1 MRKRIGVFIG
11 EIGAEYQKLVLG
23 SIFRRAGELDYDVFV
38 FANFGS
44 YGDNKLYEEGER
56 AIIYLP
62 DHSTL
67 DGIIV
72 CEDTLDIKGM
82 GAELEKQIRRSATC
96 PVVYLRSPKEDFY
109 NISVDNMEAMENM
122 TRHFVIDHG
131 FRDICFMTGKRNYA
145 DARIRFRGFL
155 NVMEEAGIP
164 VTEHMVFEGD
174 YWREK
179 GKEAMDWFMEGRET
193 YPEAIICSNDYMAL
207 SICEELERRGVQVP
221 EEVCVSGYDDL
232 MDAKFHQP
240 SLTTIRIPF
249 EELGVRAVDI
259 LDRVCHGVF
268 QERIEQVRGEMVIRK
283 SCGCGRQEIQENWS
297 ELREKIYIQDNN
309 IKQIVFMTTECQDN
323 YEDSEYLRVAEKY
336 VYNIGFDKAY
346 LCVCDKEEKSQNETD
361 YFTRN
366 MILKRIY
373 NNDCWSE
380 RDANF
385 QQVEGQRFPRRELLP
400 PEVLIGEKPKA
411 FLIFGIHYKHRIYG
425 YMATTFSEK
434 RWPDSYT
441 QAYLMSL
448 ANAIE
453 DGDMHQ
459 NILSLEQ
466 IKMNYLKD
474 PLTGIYNRR
483 GFEKYLG
490 QLYEDL
496 QKGKEYLGIASID
509 MDGLKYINDH
519 YGHGEGDEALCR
531 LAGVMEKLAGE
542 RDICARVGGDEF
554 SMLLLSEEKG
564 RNDAFEELFLEAVRE
579 EELRVDKPYPFHAS
593 IGICALREDN
603 GLSLMECMQL
613 ADRRMYE
620 QKKRNKMTRE
630 DIINNIK

>member
-11 EIGAEYQKLVLG
+11 EIGAEYQELVLR
-23 SIFRRAGELDYDVFV
+23 SIFQRAGELGYDVFA

-44 YGDNKLYEEGER
+44 YGDNVLYAEGER
-56 AIIYLP
+56 AMIYLP
-62 DHSTL
+62 DQSAL

-82 GAELEKQIRRSATC
+82 GAELEKQIRKNAVC

-109 NISVDNMEAMENM
+109 NIRIENTEAMEDM
-122 TRHFVIDHG
+122 TRHFVKDHG
-131 FRDICFMTGKRNYA
+131 FRDICFMTGKKDYE
-145 DARIRFRGFL
+145 DARDRFRGFL

-164 VTEHMVFEGD
+164 VTQHMIFEGD

-179 GKEAMDWFMEGRET
+179 GKEAVDWFMEGRET

-207 SICEELERRGVQVP
+207 SVCEELERRGVQVP
-221 EEVCVSGYDDL
+221 ERVCVSGYDDL
-232 MDAKFHQP
+232 TDAKFHQP
-240 SLTTIRIPF
+240 SLTTVRIPF
-249 EELGVRAVDI
+249 EELGIRAVNI
-259 LDRVCHGVF
+259 LDRVYHSVP
-268 QERIEQVRGEMVIRK
+268 QERVERVKGEMVIRK

-297 ELREKIYIQDNN
+297 DLREKIHNQDNN
-309 IKQIVFMTTECQDN
+309 IKQIVFMTTECQDT
-323 YEDSEYLRVAEKY
+323 YEDSEYLRVSEKY
-336 VYNIGFDKAY
+336 VYNIGFDRAY
-346 LCVCDKEEKSQNETD
+346 LCMCDEEEKSQSEAD
-361 YFTRN
+361 YFTQN
-366 MILKRIY
+366 MILKRTY

-380 RDANF
+380 READF
-385 QQVEGQRFPRRELLP
+385 QQLEGQRFPRKELLP
-400 PEVLIGEKPKA
+400 LKALEGETPKA
-411 FLIFGIHYKHRIYG
+411 FLVFGIHYKHKIYG
-425 YMATTFSEK
+425 YMAMSFSGE

-453 DGDMHQ
+453 DGVMHQ

-483 GFEKYLG
+483 GFEKHLG

-496 QKGKEYLGIASID
+496 REGKEYLGIASID

-531 LAGVMEKLAGE
+531 LARVMETLAGE
-542 RDICARVGGDEF
+542 RDICARLGGDEF
-554 SMLLLSEEKG
+554 SMLLLSEESG
-564 RNDAFEELFLEAVRE
+564 RNDAFEDLFLEAVRE
-579 EELRVDKPYPFHAS
+579 EEQRVDKPYPFHAS

-603 GLSLMECMQL
+603 GLSMMECMQL
-613 ADRRMYE
+613 ADQRMYE

-630 DIINNIK
+630 DLSNI